1 MACVVLPAFHDAH
14 PEEGGWQVLARWI
27 DANLPYS
34 SLEFYPRYWAF
45 NINWHERPKRTVT
58 SYAGPKGRWVAE

>member
-27 DANLPYS
+27 DDNLNYS
-34 SLEFYPRYWAF
+34 QLWFMLGF
-45 NINWHERPKRTVT
+45 LQ
-58 SYAGPKGRWVAE
+58 